1 MLCLLPLSYEHFV
14 ITLLY
19 DRDTISMEDVKSN
32 LYSKVLRKKVSG
44 EGEVHAGGLVA
55 RGRTV
60 EWDEGN
66 RGGSRSQSQN
76 RKKVTS
82 FYCKKRGRVKKDC
95 PCMKDKET

>member
-1 MLCLLPLSYEHFV
+1 ML
-14 ITLLY
+14 
-19 DRDTISMEDVKSN
+19 
-32 LYSKVLRKKVSG
+32 
-44 EGEVHAGGLVA
+44 GGLVA

-60 EWDEGN
+60 ERDEVN
-66 RGGSRSQSQN
+66 RGGSRSQSHN